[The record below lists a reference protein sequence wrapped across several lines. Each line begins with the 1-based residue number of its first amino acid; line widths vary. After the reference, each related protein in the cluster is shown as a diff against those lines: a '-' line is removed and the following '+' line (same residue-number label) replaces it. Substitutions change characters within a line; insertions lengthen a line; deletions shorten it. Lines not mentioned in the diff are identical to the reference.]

1 MFMGEEEMLQ
11 VELVK
16 KEPNKKKEEVDARRI
31 LDKLLLFFDNDIDEV
46 IKFILLDQTPVHF
59 ITPGKRI
66 DLHPTREYLL
76 RLARLIPEIEI
87 KKKALDNDQNE
98 LENFW

>member
-1 MFMGEEEMLQ
+1 MGEEEM
-11 VELVK
+11 VEYEIV
-16 KEPNKKKEEVDARRI
+16 PKEEVEKKKPKEVDAELI
-31 LDKLLLFFDNDIDEV
+31 LNKLLLFFDGDIDEV
-46 IKFILLDQTPVHF
+46 IKFIMIDETPVHF

-76 RLARLIPEIEI
+76 RLARLIPEIEL
-87 KKKALDNDQNE
+87 KKKALKNDNDE